1 MPSNPRARITA
12 IRKRLEKARSFMLQA
27 SADSIGESIPPLVE
41 AATDLAALSQELEGE
56 LQGKLKPPGP
66 GPEREKLL
74 LEVRRLKADLSRL
87 GALWAQGLEF
97 CRKWSHAIQSAAGYL
112 PNGESAPV
120 GRSTTI
126 LVRG

>member
-1 MPSNPRARITA
+1 M
-12 IRKRLEKARSFMLQA
+12 LEA
-27 SADSIGESIPPLVE
+27 SADSIGESISPLVE
-41 AATDLAALSQELEGE
+41 AATELAALSKEL
-56 LQGKLKPPGP
+56 KRPDA

-87 GALWAQGLEF
+87 AALSTQGLEF

-112 PNGESAPV
+112 PTGEAAPV
-120 GRSTTI
+120 DRSTTI

>member
-1 MPSNPRARITA
+1 M
-12 IRKRLEKARSFMLQA
+12 LEA
-27 SADSIGESIPPLVE
+27 SADSIGESISPLVE
-41 AATDLAALSQELEGE
+41 AATELAALSKE
-56 LQGKLKPPGP
+56 LQGELKRPEA

-87 GALWAQGLEF
+87 AALSTQGLEF

-112 PNGESAPV
+112 PTGEAAPV
-120 GRSTTI
+120 DRSTTI

>member
-1 MPSNPRARITA
+1 
-12 IRKRLEKARSFMLQA
+12 MLQA

-41 AATDLAALSQELEGE
+41 AATELASLSKE
-56 LQGKLKPPGP
+56 LQGELKGP
-66 GPEREKLL
+66 EAGPEREKLL

-87 GALWAQGLEF
+87 AALSTQGLEF

-112 PNGESAPV
+112 PTGEAAPV
-120 GRSTTI
+120 DRSTTI

>member
-1 MPSNPRARITA
+1 
-12 IRKRLEKARSFMLQA
+12 MLQA
-27 SADSIGESIPPLVE
+27 SADSIGESIPPLAE
-41 AATDLAALSQELEGE
+41 AATELAALSKELTR
-56 LQGKLKPPGP
+56 PDA

-87 GALWAQGLEF
+87 AALSTQGLEF

-112 PNGESAPV
+112 PTGEAAPV
-120 GRSTTI
+120 DRSTTI

>member
-1 MPSNPRARITA
+1 
-12 IRKRLEKARSFMLQA
+12 LLLQA

-41 AATDLAALSQELEGE
+41 AATELAELSKE
-56 LQGKLKPPGP
+56 LQPPQA

-87 GALWAQGLEF
+87 AALSAQGLEF
-97 CRKWSHAIQSAAGYL
+97 CKKWSHAIQSAAGYL
-112 PNGESAPV
+112 PSGEAAPI